1 MSYPTRNFVRMPPH
15 QSGCD
20 RVVEPV
26 PQVGL
31 RSSRKAFLIAVACT
45 AVMNGLG
52 APVASATGP
61 APSAFSLASP
71 STPKAQSIPD
81 IFTAENRN
89 LLVMQIE
96 AAIAQAQ
103 AERGVIPAEAAREIA
118 SKAHLRF
125 APLADIAQEHKRV
138 NHRMVALLNVW
149 KRSLSPQAVDYL
161 HFGVTT
167 VDIYDTVR
175 VLQVR
180 DSLRLMI
187 RDMRQ
192 IETAL
197 LSLARKHRA
206 TVMVGRTLGQHALPL
221 TFGKKVAV
229 WAAQNRRN
237 IERMKALLVRIEH
250 MGVLKGAVGT
260 HLGLGDQGIEVEQ
273 QVARLLG
280 LRTPDPT
287 DWHGARDNF
296 AEYGLLLALIAKSY
310 ASFGDEVFRL
320 QMTDIFEVQE
330 KLAASNVGSSTM
342 PHKRNPRKSE
352 VLIYHGRTIPRL
364 AEVLLD
370 DVQNDFERDNTSRA
384 NLVVED
390 ITLKAATMMG
400 DMQRLLSRLVVY
412 PQNMLA
418 NLQRT
423 DGMIMSQRIM
433 LFLAD
438 KIGRDEAE
446 TRVRVAARA
455 AGESGRP
462 FRTVLQEDEV
472 LRPHLKGELDA
483 LLDPTTYT
491 GLSAEQV
498 DRTISQIERLRQTDS
513 L

>member
-1 MSYPTRNFVRMPPH
+1 MP
-15 QSGCD
+15 
-20 RVVEPV
+20 RV
-26 PQVGL
+26 
-31 RSSRKAFLIAVACT
+31 
-45 AVMNGLG
+45 
-52 APVASATGP
+52 SAAGP
-61 APSAFSLASP
+61 NPSAFSLASP
-71 STPKAQSIPD
+71 SASKVQSIRD
-81 IFTAENRN
+81 IFAPENRN
-89 LLVMQIE
+89 QLVMQIE

-103 AERGVIPAEAAREIA
+103 AEHEVIPMAAAQEIA
-118 SKAHLRF
+118 SKADVRY
-125 APLADIAQEHKRV
+125 APLADVAREHKRV

-149 KRSLSPQAVDYL
+149 KRELSPQAVDYL

-175 VLQVR
+175 ILQVR
-180 DSLRLMI
+180 ASLNVMI
-187 RDMRQ
+187 GDMRQ

-197 LSLARKHRA
+197 IALAREHRA
-206 TVMVGRTLGQHALPL
+206 TVMVGRTLGQHALPV

-237 IERMKALLVRIEH
+237 IERMKALLVRVEH

-260 HLGLGDQGIEVEQ
+260 HLGLGPKGIEVEQ
-273 QVARLLG
+273 RVAQLLG
-280 LRTPDPT
+280 LRAPDPA

-310 ASFGDEVFRL
+310 ASFGDEVFRM
-320 QMTDIFEVQE
+320 QMTDIFEVE
-330 KLAASNVGSSTM
+330 ERLASSNVGSSTM

-352 VLIYHGRTIPRL
+352 VLVHHGRTIPRV

-384 NLVVED
+384 NLVIED
-390 ITLKAATMMG
+390 ITLKAAIMMA
-400 DMQRLLSRLVVY
+400 DMKRLLSRLVVH
-412 PQNMLA
+412 PDNMLA

-446 TRVRVAARA
+446 NRVRAAARA
-455 AGESGRP
+455 ASDSGRP
-462 FRTVLQEDEV
+462 FRRLLREDAVLW
-472 LRPHLKGELDA
+472 PHLEAELDA

-498 DRTISQIERLRQTDS
+498 DRTVLQIEQLRETD
-513 L
+513 